1 MHCTKCGREVPNDA
15 LFCPSCGAKMEL
27 QETSEEKEN
36 VKKVEPVD
44 PLKAA
49 QPVQT
54 QNNKKPNGS
63 NKKRIAI
70 IAGVL
75 IVIALVVVL
84 IVVLAGTRNQNK
96 MKDSSSS
103 TTAYQTESTTA
114 ASDEDFAVKGDHLD
128 MPEEDR
134 GLYTGVGRAVIKSV
148 SSKPK
153 LYYFN
158 CGTFDKTY
166 TGFADSLALDQ
177 GMPRYRYY
185 VKNGIVQTNFTGF
198 ISRANYLRY
207 VKNGVEQDD
216 FNGTFYLDEFD
227 DEGNAIKD
235 GALYGFEMGRPD
247 NWIFPLHKWH
257 VEAD

>member
-1 MHCTKCGREVPNDA
+1 MSKSKKSKEKGKLNRANLA
-15 LFCPSCGAKMEL
+15 L
-27 QETSEEKEN
+27 
-36 VKKVEPVD
+36 
-44 PLKAA
+44 
-49 QPVQT
+49 
-54 QNNKKPNGS
+54 
-63 NKKRIAI
+63 I
-70 IAGVL
+70 IIVIL
-75 IVIALVVVL
+75 IVILV
-84 IVVLAGTRNQNK
+84 IVIVAGTRNQNK
-96 MKDSSSS
+96 AKVPASS
-103 TTAYQTESTTA
+103 TPTTTTFQIESTTA

-134 GLYTGVGRAVIKSV
+134 SLYTGVGRAVIKSV
-148 SSKPK
+148 SSKPQ

-177 GMPRYRYY
+177 GMPKYRYY

-207 VKNGVEQDD
+207 IKNGVEQDD

-247 NWIFPLHKWH
+247 NWVFPLHKWH